1 MRVSKFLTFT
11 WVGGSLRIDT
21 DFFFSVDFAD
31 LFRLDL
37 SWSTEKVSEAFLS
50 DYGNS

>member
-21 DFFFSVDFAD
+21 DFFFSVDFAS

-37 SWSTEKVSEAFLS
+37 SWRTEKVSEAFLS